1 MERVMSNIID
11 SKQLSELIMADD
23 DFMQLSSA
31 QDVYCPFEALKVART
46 EIRHSNFLADILSPN
61 NTHGFGDII
70 LKKFLEQVLGEV
82 DEDILALNLHLT
94 DLSNVEIR
102 REWKNIDLFI
112 RLPKAHINEDL
123 VFAIE
128 IKVESSESKG
138 QLEKYRNIVNE
149 AYPKAKVFFMFL
161 TPTDHEGPSS
171 DKWKHINFETVI
183 NAIESGLAVAHGHD
197 TARIMVESYISML
210 RRRYVMSQELEE
222 LANKIWSK
230 HRSALEFLIE
240 KQPMRIDPICEAVFS
255 EEFDQSIN
263 KRLAESASELE
274 LVVMSVNARSRREW
288 KVRQWERFSD
298 LGKASRTPN
307 LLKIELVVLEKII
320 AIRLVLC
327 PGDKEIRQKIYNLL
341 DKKDVSIKRRKDK
354 ITDSWTRLYSKTI
367 RSANDVS
374 KMIESYENGE
384 SEAIEKSIIKLEK
397 DIVSSIVP
405 IILEVNQALE
415 EGFKEGLI
423 K

>member
-1 MERVMSNIID
+1 
-11 SKQLSELIMADD
+11 
-23 DFMQLSSA
+23 
-31 QDVYCPFEALKVART
+31 
-46 EIRHSNFLADILSPN
+46 
-61 NTHGFGDII
+61 
-70 LKKFLEQVLGEV
+70 
-82 DEDILALNLHLT
+82 
-94 DLSNVEIR
+94 
-102 REWKNIDLFI
+102 
-112 RLPKAHINEDL
+112 
-123 VFAIE
+123 
-128 IKVESSESKG
+128 
-138 QLEKYRNIVNE
+138 
-149 AYPKAKVFFMFL
+149 
-161 TPTDHEGPSS
+161 
-171 DKWKHINFETVI
+171 
-183 NAIESGLAVAHGHD
+183 
-197 TARIMVESYISML
+197 
-210 RRRYVMSQELEE
+210 MSQELEE